1 MVRALLL
8 VLIVLVVSAAG
19 LRVSPPSM
27 MGRAEKR
34 AAAKSA
40 KKKGDARGSAASIRK
55 NVLPR
60 NVQPADAPRAD
71 GGEWLNPKPATEPG
85 TRRVDVDLGRGKSVV
100 VMLPVLEGEV
110 DGAAL
115 ESMSIEDVVEQYG
128 HLTGAGDVV
137 WPAGLAFSRLLVH
150 CPSFVQGKRVLELGS
165 GLGAVGLSAA
175 TAGAASVLLTDYDEE
190 VLGFARQV
198 SELTHRLTQA
208 DLHGASTP
216 RASTRA

>member
-19 LRVSPPSM
+19 LRVPPPSM

-40 KKKGDARGSAASIRK
+40 KKKGGARGSAASIRK
-55 NVLPR
+55 NALLPR

-71 GGEWLNPKPATEPG
+71 GGEWLKPKPATEPA

-115 ESMSIEDVVEQYG
+115 ESISVEDVVEQYG

-175 TAGAASVLLTDYDEE
+175 TAGAASVLLTDYDAD

-198 SELTHRLTQA
+198 S
-208 DLHGASTP
+208 
-216 RASTRA
+216 

>member
-19 LRVSPPSM
+19 LRVPPPSM

-40 KKKGDARGSAASIRK
+40 KKKGGARGSAASIRK

-71 GGEWLNPKPATEPG
+71 GGEWLKPKPAAPEPA
-85 TRRVDVDLGRGKSVV
+85 TRRVDVDLGRGKAVV

-115 ESMSIEDVVEQYG
+115 ESISVEDVVEQYG

-150 CPSFVQGKRVLELGS
+150 CPSFVQGKRVLELGA

-175 TAGAASVLLTDYDEE
+175 TAGAASVLLTDYDAD

-198 SELTHRLTQA
+198 S
-208 DLHGASTP
+208 
-216 RASTRA
+216 